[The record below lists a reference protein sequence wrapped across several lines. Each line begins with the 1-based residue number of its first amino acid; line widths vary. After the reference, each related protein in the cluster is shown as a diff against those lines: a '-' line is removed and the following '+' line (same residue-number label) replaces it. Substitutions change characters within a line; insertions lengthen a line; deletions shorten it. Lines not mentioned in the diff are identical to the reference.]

1 MIRAPVSAWA
11 EQTNNRYKIYSIVG
25 KAVEK
30 MTTPEKIAYLKGV
43 IAASNISDTQTKR
56 IYDALLDVLDSLAQD
71 VEFNTDNIDNVDSR
85 LSEVDEDL
93 DAVESLLYADDI
105 YDEDYSEEEED
116 YAEDDFSDDFEEYED
131 YTEEFDESDFEE
143 ELSEEDSFESDSFE
157 ETEEDDEEDEAFDDA
172 LEDEEQG
179 EEMYEIECPACHETI
194 YLQESVILDGGVD
207 CPNCGE
213 PLEFD
218 IEFEEE

>member
-1 MIRAPVSAWA
+1 
-11 EQTNNRYKIYSIVG
+11 
-25 KAVEK
+25 
-30 MTTPEKIAYLKGV
+30 MTTLEKIAYLKGI

-56 IYDALLDVLDSLAQD
+56 IYEAMLDVLDSIAED
-71 VEFNTDNIDNVDSR
+71 VEFNADNIDNIDSR

-93 DAVESLLYADDI
+93 DAVESLVFG
-105 YDEDYSEEEED
+105 DELFED
-116 YAEDDFSDDFEEYED
+116 YAEDDDEGDDDDDDFIDEYDADDFDDYEDEAEDDDDFMDDADDIENTDIPFAVPAVAKEPSPAADDSDDD
-131 YTEEFDESDFEE
+131 MDDDDF
-143 ELSEEDSFESDSFE
+143 
-157 ETEEDDEEDEAFDDA
+157 EEDDEED
-172 LEDEEQG
+172 G

-194 YLQESVILDGGVD
+194 YLQESVILEGAVD

>member
-1 MIRAPVSAWA
+1 MN
-11 EQTNNRYKIYSIVG
+11 TL
-25 KAVEK
+25 
-30 MTTPEKIAYLKGV
+30 EKIAYLKGI
-43 IAASNISDTQTKR
+43 IAASNISDSQTKR
-56 IYDALLDVLDSLAQD
+56 IYEAILSVLDSIAED
-71 VEFNTDNIDNVDSR
+71 VEFNANNIDNIDSR

-93 DAVESLLYADDI
+93 DAVESLVFGDDMF
-105 YDEDYSEEEED
+105 DSDDFAEDYSEDAYDAEE
-116 YAEDDFSDDFEEYED
+116 DDFEEYED
-131 YTEEFDESDFEE
+131 YAEEDDFSAEDDEALEDELEEDDDSLDDDEDDALAEEFD
-143 ELSEEDSFESDSFE
+143 
-157 ETEEDDEEDEAFDDA
+157 
-172 LEDEEQG
+172 EDEEQG

>member
-1 MIRAPVSAWA
+1 
-11 EQTNNRYKIYSIVG
+11 
-25 KAVEK
+25 
-30 MTTPEKIAYLKGV
+30 MTTLEKIAYLKGI
-43 IAASNISDTQTKR
+43 IAASNISDSQTKR
-56 IYDALLDVLDSLAQD
+56 IYEAILSVLDSIAED
-71 VEFNTDNIDNVDSR
+71 VEFNANNIDNIDSR

-93 DAVESLLYADDI
+93 DAVESLVFGDDMF
-105 YDEDYSEEEED
+105 DSDDFAEDYSEDAYDAEE
-116 YAEDDFSDDFEEYED
+116 DDFEEYED
-131 YTEEFDESDFEE
+131 YSEEDDFSAEDDEALEDELEEGDDSLDDDEDDALAEEFD
-143 ELSEEDSFESDSFE
+143 
-157 ETEEDDEEDEAFDDA
+157 
-172 LEDEEQG
+172 EDEEQG

>member
-1 MIRAPVSAWA
+1 
-11 EQTNNRYKIYSIVG
+11 
-25 KAVEK
+25 
-30 MTTPEKIAYLKGV
+30 MTTLEKIAYLKGI
-43 IAASNISDTQTKR
+43 IAASNISDSQTKR
-56 IYDALLDVLDSLAQD
+56 IYEAILSVLDSIAED
-71 VEFNTDNIDNVDSR
+71 VEFNANNIDNIDSR

-93 DAVESLLYADDI
+93 DAVESLVFGDDMF
-105 YDEDYSEEEED
+105 DSDDFAEDYSEDAYDAEE
-116 YAEDDFSDDFEEYED
+116 DDFEEYED
-131 YTEEFDESDFEE
+131 YAEEDDFSAEDDETLEDELEEGDDSLDDDEDDALAEEFD
-143 ELSEEDSFESDSFE
+143 
-157 ETEEDDEEDEAFDDA
+157 
-172 LEDEEQG
+172 EDEEQG

>member
-1 MIRAPVSAWA
+1 
-11 EQTNNRYKIYSIVG
+11 
-25 KAVEK
+25 
-30 MTTPEKIAYLKGV
+30 MTTLEKIAYLKGI

-56 IYDALLDVLDSLAQD
+56 IYEAMLDVLDSIAED
-71 VEFNTDNIDNVDSR
+71 VEFNADNIDNIDSR

-93 DAVESLLYADDI
+93 DAVESLVFG
-105 YDEDYSEEEED
+105 DELFED
-116 YAEDDFSDDFEEYED
+116 YAEDDDEGDDDDDDFIDEYDADDFDDYED
-131 YTEEFDESDFEE
+131 EAEDDDDFMDDADDIENTDIPFAVPAVAKEPSPAADDSDNDMDDDDF
-143 ELSEEDSFESDSFE
+143 
-157 ETEEDDEEDEAFDDA
+157 EEDDEED
-172 LEDEEQG
+172 G

-194 YLQESVILDGGVD
+194 YLQESVILEGAVD

>member
-1 MIRAPVSAWA
+1 
-11 EQTNNRYKIYSIVG
+11 
-25 KAVEK
+25 

>member
-1 MIRAPVSAWA
+1 
-11 EQTNNRYKIYSIVG
+11 
-25 KAVEK
+25 
-30 MTTPEKIAYLKGV
+30 MTTAEKIAYLKGI

-56 IYDALLDVLDSLAQD
+56 IYDAMVAVLDSLAED
-71 VEFNTDNIDNVDSR
+71 VEFNADNIDNIDSR

-93 DAVESLLYADDI
+93 DAVENFVFT
-105 YDEDYSEEEED
+105 DEMFEN
-116 YAEDDFSDDFEEYED
+116 YAEDDFAEVDDDFSEDDFAEDDDFEED
-131 YTEEFDESDFEE
+131 DDDFDEYDELDDDEFEE
-143 ELSEEDSFESDSFE
+143 EPVEAPAPQSPAPAPVAPAAEEAR
-157 ETEEDDEEDEAFDDA
+157 EEDEEP
-172 LEDEEQG
+172 LEDEEDG

-194 YLQESVILDGGVD
+194 YLQESVILDGAVD

>member
-1 MIRAPVSAWA
+1 
-11 EQTNNRYKIYSIVG
+11 
-25 KAVEK
+25 
-30 MTTPEKIAYLKGV
+30 MTTLEKIAYLKGI
-43 IAASNISDTQTKR
+43 IAASNISDSQTKR
-56 IYDALLDVLDSLAQD
+56 IYEAILSVLDSIAED
-71 VEFNTDNIDNVDSR
+71 VEFNANNIDNIDSR

-93 DAVESLLYADDI
+93 DAVESLVFGDDMF
-105 YDEDYSEEEED
+105 DSDDFAEDYSEDAYDAEE
-116 YAEDDFSDDFEEYED
+116 DDFEEYED
-131 YTEEFDESDFEE
+131 YAEEDDFSAEDDEALEDELEEGDDSLDDDEDDALAEEFD
-143 ELSEEDSFESDSFE
+143 
-157 ETEEDDEEDEAFDDA
+157 
-172 LEDEEQG
+172 EDEEQG

>member
-1 MIRAPVSAWA
+1 MN
-11 EQTNNRYKIYSIVG
+11 TL
-25 KAVEK
+25 
-30 MTTPEKIAYLKGV
+30 EKIAYLKGI
-43 IAASNISDTQTKR
+43 IAASNISDSQTKR
-56 IYDALLDVLDSLAQD
+56 IYEAILSVLDSIAED
-71 VEFNTDNIDNVDSR
+71 VEFNANNIDNIDSR

-93 DAVESLLYADDI
+93 DAVESLVFGDDMFAS
-105 YDEDYSEEEED
+105 DDFAEDYSEDAYDAEE
-116 YAEDDFSDDFEEYED
+116 DDFEEYED
-131 YTEEFDESDFEE
+131 YAEEDDFSAEDDEALEDELEEDDDSLDDDEDDALAEEFD
-143 ELSEEDSFESDSFE
+143 
-157 ETEEDDEEDEAFDDA
+157 
-172 LEDEEQG
+172 EDEEQG

>member
-1 MIRAPVSAWA
+1 
-11 EQTNNRYKIYSIVG
+11 
-25 KAVEK
+25 
-30 MTTPEKIAYLKGV
+30 MTTLEKIAYLKGI

-56 IYDALLDVLDSLAQD
+56 IYEAMLDVLDSIAED
-71 VEFNTDNIDNVDSR
+71 VEFNADNIDNIDSR

-93 DAVESLLYADDI
+93 DAVESLVFG
-105 YDEDYSEEEED
+105 DELFED
-116 YAEDDFSDDFEEYED
+116 YAEDEDEGDDDDDDFIDEYDADDFDDYED
-131 YTEEFDESDFEE
+131 EAEDDDDFMDDADDAEAAHIP
-143 ELSEEDSFESDSFE
+143 LVTPAAADDSLTAEDDA
-157 ETEEDDEEDEAFDDA
+157 DDEEDDDDF
-172 LEDEEQG
+172 EDDDEEDG

-194 YLQESVILDGGVD
+194 YLQESVILEGAVD